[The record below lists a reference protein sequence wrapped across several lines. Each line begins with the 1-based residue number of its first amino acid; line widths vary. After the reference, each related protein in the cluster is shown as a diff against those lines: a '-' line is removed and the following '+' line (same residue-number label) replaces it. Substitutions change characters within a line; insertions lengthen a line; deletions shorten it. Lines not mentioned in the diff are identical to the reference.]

1 MFWASIPSFVC
12 KPPIKILSGLR
23 ISLTAVP
30 SARNSGFDKIS
41 KWIDEFLVLLSNRIW
56 FSKFEYSSFK
66 VELLLEREILK

>member
-1 MFWASIPSFVC
+1 M
-12 KPPIKILSGLR
+12 
-23 ISLTAVP
+23 TAVP